1 MHELALLFAITVAL
15 VFFLQIT
22 IGLIGRT
29 KTRRVERFTAEV
41 FEPDS
46 WSFDRPKAS
55 DFEEG
60 SGDRWV
66 LG

>member
-1 MHELALLFAITVAL
+1 VHDPALLFAIAVPL
-15 VFFLQIT
+15 FFFLRII
-22 IGLIGRT
+22 IGLIGPIKPR
-29 KTRRVERFTAEV
+29 KGERFRAEV

-55 DFEEG
+55 DFEDK

-66 LG
+66 LS

>member
-1 MHELALLFAITVAL
+1 VHDLGLLFGIAVAL
-15 VFFLQIT
+15 VFFLRII
-22 IGLIGRT
+22 IGLIGHIKPR
-29 KTRRVERFTAEV
+29 KVERFRAEV

-55 DFEEG
+55 DFEDK

-66 LG
+66 LS